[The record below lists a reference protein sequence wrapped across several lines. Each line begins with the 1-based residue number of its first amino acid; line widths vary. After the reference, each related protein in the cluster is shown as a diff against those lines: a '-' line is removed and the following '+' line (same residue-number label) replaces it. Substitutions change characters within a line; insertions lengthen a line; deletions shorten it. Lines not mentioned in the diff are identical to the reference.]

1 MDQFLDHILDHTLGN
16 LFGKLEKEKLSQI
29 KELLTYVSL
38 KRGQTLFQQNDVA
51 DGIYIVLS
59 GKLEVI
65 AAQGD
70 GTVQRVGFVNRAETV
85 GEMALLSE
93 DLRSATV
100 VAFRNTTLA
109 KMSNETFIELCYSNA
124 EFALRVSRFIVS
136 RLKQSIHTRRAKIK
150 ISNISFHDS
159 GHSPIT
165 SEVIDQILDRFRPL
179 PNVVILNKELSDQI
193 MDLGTNTKI
202 PGPDELLKLDHYI
215 NELELQE
222 KMLCFDL
229 RYMGNY
235 LIQHI
240 IDFSDLAI
248 EFYDFSMMKSKITG
262 SNTFIQSI
270 EDIQSK
276 INYVFCHEN
285 KSGIF
290 PHETHKVLAT
300 LKEGPHT
307 HIKNKDEKG
316 ITRIVRYITGNSVGL
331 VLGGGGAKGIAH
343 LGILKAL
350 EENNI
355 PIDYIAGTSMG
366 AIYAALYAMHLDF
379 KTVYSLSADTFLI
392 NPTAPS
398 DLNIF
403 PRYSIYKDKKI
414 NTKLHE
420 LYGELHVEDLWLPFY
435 CISSNLTKPE
445 MVIHESGNL
454 SSVIRTSMAVP
465 GLFKPIMINNNVHV
479 DGGVFN
485 NIPIDVMMQ
494 KHIGHIIAS
503 RVDKEEP
510 GQVDKLP
517 NFLNTLIK
525 STIANSDHYSNKLI
539 PFVDLYFQPEVA
551 KFGLLNWKAH
561 DQIFSEGYKH
571 AVEIL
576 NKNKEMVDSLRKNC

>member
-1 MDQFLDHILDHTLGN
+1 MDKFLDHILDHTLGN

-29 KELLTYVSL
+29 KDVLTYVSL
-38 KRGQTLFQQNDVA
+38 KRGETLFVQNDEA

-59 GKLEVI
+59 GRLEVI
-65 AAQGD
+65 AAQRD

-85 GEMALLSE
+85 GEMALLSD

-100 VAFRNTTLA
+100 VAFRNSTLA

-124 EFALRVSRFIVS
+124 DFALKVSRFIVS
-136 RLKQSIHTRRAKIK
+136 RLKQSIHTKRAKIK
-150 ISNISFHDS
+150 ISNISFHDA
-159 GHSPIT
+159 GLTPIT
-165 SEVIDQILDRFRPL
+165 SQVIDQILDQFRPMA
-179 PNVVILNKELSDQI
+179 NVVILDKALSDLVLNVKGSNI
-193 MDLGTNTKI
+193 KA
-202 PGPDELLKLDHYI
+202 GPDDLLKLDHYI

-222 KMLCFDL
+222 KKLCFDL
-229 RYMGNY
+229 RNMDDLLVN
-235 LIQHI
+235 HI

-248 EFYDFSMMKSKITG
+248 EFFDFSTVKAKNWQPNS
-262 SNTFIQSI
+262 FVQSI
-270 EDIQSK
+270 DNIQSK
-276 INYVFCHEN
+276 INYIFCHEN
-285 KSGIF
+285 QNKLF
-290 PHETHKVLAT
+290 PEGTNLVLEK

-307 HIKNKDEKG
+307 HIKHGDERG
-316 ITRIVRYITGNSVGL
+316 IKRIVRYITGNSVGL

-343 LGILKAL
+343 LGILRAL
-350 EENNI
+350 EEFDI

-366 AIYAALYAMHLDF
+366 AIYASLYAKHLDF
-379 KTVYSLSADTFLI
+379 KTVFSLSTDTFLKS
-392 NPTAPS
+392 PTGPT

-414 NTKLHE
+414 NKKLQE
-420 LYGELHVEDLWLPFY
+420 LYGEMHLEDLWLPFY

-445 MVIHESGNL
+445 MVIHESGKL

-465 GLFKPIMINNNVHV
+465 GLFKPIMINKNVHV

-494 KHIGHIIAS
+494 KNIGHIIAS
-503 RVDKEEP
+503 RVDKEDAV
-510 GQVDKLP
+510 QVEKLP

-539 PFVDLYFQPEVA
+539 PFVDLYFQPEVS

-561 DQIFSEGYKH
+561 DQIFEEGYKH
-571 AVEIL
+571 AVDTLRNNE
-576 NKNKEMVDSLRKNC
+576 EMVASLRKIS